1 MRVCVIGAGV
11 VGVTSAYFLAR
22 QGHDVVLVDS
32 QPRPAEVSSYANGGS
47 SATATSRRWRAGV
60 LPSVP
65 GWLLRS
71 DSPLRFRPR
80 LDPHQWRWC
89 LQFALACRA
98 SVARASTAELLT
110 LSYLSRD
117 AMHALLARRTWFR
130 PSEER
135 QAHRLPQRRVAGQGA
150 RAGRLPGRAW
160 RRPAGA
166 GRRPDPGAGTGP
178 GRHGRQPG
186 GRDLHAQ
193 REAGDCRQFTEAL
206 FDRLQ
211 GMANVQCAMSNPV
224 SGLQREGRVV
234 AVQSR
239 DGDIGA
245 DAVVLA
251 TGIGTRALL
260 SPLGHDVPLYP
271 LKGYSLTVPL
281 ADDDRMA
288 PAISVTDYERRIVY
302 ARVGGVLR
310 IAAMVDIGG
319 GDAQIDPE
327 RIALLK
333 RQVLRLPRPGPAP
346 GLPWAG
352 LRPATPEQAA
362 DRPQPGRQPVA
373 EHRPGRAGLHAGL
386 RQRGVA
392 ERADG
397 WAGVAAGSGAVP
409 ALSLAAL
416 KGSPHGNVLC
426 DSDCLFIGR
435 RADPASIG
443 WRFRCAGPARRSGRL
458 DSHSS
463 GEPHHVLSV
472 PLFAILFWAG
482 NVIVSKMAA
491 SAISHRHHLLP
502 AGPGPGHHG
511 PVHRRAGLA
520 QPQDH
525 PAPLAQAGAVRRA
538 VLALFQALSTAPPK
552 PPPPPTWRS

>member
-32 QPRPAEVSSYANGGS
+32 QPRPAEVSSYANGGQLS
-47 SATATSRRWRAGV
+47 YSYVAPLAGPGV

-117 AMHALLARRTWFR
+117 AMHALLAQENLDFGHLKNGKLIAYRSAELLDKARALVAYQAAHGADQQVLDAAQTLALEPALAGMGASLAGAIYT
-130 PSEER
+130 PSE
-135 QAHRLPQRRVAGQGA
+135 
-150 RAGRLPGRAW
+150 
-160 RRPAGA
+160 
-166 GRRPDPGAGTGP
+166 
-178 GRHGRQPG
+178 
-186 GRDLHAQ
+186 
-193 REAGDCRQFTEAL
+193 EAGDCRQFTEAL

-224 SGLQREGRVV
+224 SGLQREGRRVV

-281 ADDDRMA
+281 ADDDHMA

-302 ARVGGVLR
+302 ARV
-310 IAAMVDIGG
+310 AACC
-319 GDAQIDPE
+319 ASRRWWTSAAATRRSTRNASRCSSARSTRHSP
-327 RIALLK
+327 AWTCA
-333 RQVLRLPRPGPAP
+333 RPF
-346 GLPWAG
+346 PWAG
-352 LRPATPEQAA
+352 LRPATP
-362 DRPQPGRQPVA
+362 
-373 EHRPGRAGLHAGL
+373 RAS
-386 RQRGVA
+386 R
-392 ERADG
+392 
-397 WAGVAAGSGAVP
+397 
-409 ALSLAAL
+409 
-416 KGSPHGNVLC
+416 
-426 DSDCLFIGR
+426 
-435 RADPASIG
+435 
-443 WRFRCAGPARRSGRL
+443 
-458 DSHSS
+458 
-463 GEPHHVLSV
+463 
-472 PLFAILFWAG
+472 
-482 NVIVSKMAA
+482 
-491 SAISHRHHLLP
+491 
-502 AGPGPGHHG
+502 
-511 PVHRRAGLA
+511 
-520 QPQDH
+520 
-525 PAPLAQAGAVRRA
+525 
-538 VLALFQALSTAPPK
+538 
-552 PPPPPTWRS
+552 

>member
-32 QPRPAEVSSYANGGS
+32 QPRPAEVSSYANGGQLS
-47 SATATSRRWRAGV
+47 YSYVAPLAGPGV

-117 AMHALLARRTWFR
+117 VMHALLAQENLDFGHLKNGKLIAYRSAELLDKARALVAYQAAHGADQQVLDAAQTLALEPALAGMGASLAGAIYT
-130 PSEER
+130 PSE
-135 QAHRLPQRRVAGQGA
+135 
-150 RAGRLPGRAW
+150 
-160 RRPAGA
+160 
-166 GRRPDPGAGTGP
+166 
-178 GRHGRQPG
+178 
-186 GRDLHAQ
+186 
-193 REAGDCRQFTEAL
+193 EAGDCRQFTEAL

-224 SGLQREGRVV
+224 SGLQREGRRVV

-260 SPLGHDVPLYP
+260 LPLGHDVPLYP

-281 ADDDRMA
+281 ADDDHMA

-333 RQVLRLPRPGPAP
+333 RQVHEAFP
-346 GLPWAG
+346 GLDLRQAIPWAG
-352 LRPATPEQAA
+352 LRPATPKGKPLIGRSHAA
-362 DRPQPGRQPVA
+362 DNLWLNIGQGA
-373 EHRPGRAGLHAGL
+373 LGFTLAC
-386 RQRGVA
+386 
-392 ERADG
+392 
-397 WAGVAAGSGAVP
+397 GS
-409 ALSLAAL
+409 AAL
-416 KGSPHGNVLC
+416 LSAQMGGLELPL
-426 DSDCLFIGR
+426 
-435 RADPASIG
+435 DPAP
-443 WRFRCAGPARRSGRL
+443 F
-458 DSHSS
+458 
-463 GEPHHVLSV
+463 
-472 PLFAILFWAG
+472 
-482 NVIVSKMAA
+482 
-491 SAISHRHHLLP
+491 
-502 AGPGPGHHG
+502 
-511 PVHRRAGLA
+511 
-520 QPQDH
+520 QP
-525 PAPLAQAGAVRRA
+525 
-538 VLALFQALSTAPPK
+538 
-552 PPPPPTWRS
+552 

>member
-32 QPRPAEVSSYANGGS
+32 QPRPAEVSSYANGGQLS
-47 SATATSRRWRAGV
+47 YSYVAPLAGPGV

-117 AMHALLARRTWFR
+117 VMHALLAQENLDFGHLKNGKLIAYRSAELLDKARALVAYQAAHGADQQVLDAAQTLALEPALAGMGASLAGAIYT
-130 PSEER
+130 PSE
-135 QAHRLPQRRVAGQGA
+135 
-150 RAGRLPGRAW
+150 
-160 RRPAGA
+160 
-166 GRRPDPGAGTGP
+166 
-178 GRHGRQPG
+178 
-186 GRDLHAQ
+186 
-193 REAGDCRQFTEAL
+193 EAGDCRQFTEAL

-224 SGLQREGRVV
+224 SGLQREGRRVV

-281 ADDDRMA
+281 ADDDHMA

-333 RQVLRLPRPGPAP
+333 RQVHEAFP
-346 GLPWAG
+346 GLDLRQAIPWAG
-352 LRPATPEQAA
+352 LRPATPKGKPLIGRSHAA
-362 DRPQPGRQPVA
+362 DNLWLNIGQGA
-373 EHRPGRAGLHAGL
+373 LGFTLAC
-386 RQRGVA
+386 
-392 ERADG
+392 
-397 WAGVAAGSGAVP
+397 GS
-409 ALSLAAL
+409 AAL
-416 KGSPHGNVLC
+416 LSAQMGGLELPL
-426 DSDCLFIGR
+426 
-435 RADPASIG
+435 DPAP
-443 WRFRCAGPARRSGRL
+443 F
-458 DSHSS
+458 
-463 GEPHHVLSV
+463 
-472 PLFAILFWAG
+472 
-482 NVIVSKMAA
+482 
-491 SAISHRHHLLP
+491 
-502 AGPGPGHHG
+502 
-511 PVHRRAGLA
+511 
-520 QPQDH
+520 QP
-525 PAPLAQAGAVRRA
+525 
-538 VLALFQALSTAPPK
+538 
-552 PPPPPTWRS
+552 

>member
-32 QPRPAEVSSYANGGS
+32 QPRPAEVSSYANGGQLS
-47 SATATSRRWRAGV
+47 YSYVAPLAGPGAAERARLAAALGLAAALPAQAGSASMALVPAVRAGLPRLGGARLDRRAADPV
-60 LPSVP
+60 LPE
-65 GWLLRS
+65 
-71 DSPLRFRPR
+71 PR
-80 LDPHQWRWC
+80 RH
-89 LQFALACRA
+89 
-98 SVARASTAELLT
+98 ARAAGPGEPG
-110 LSYLSRD
+110 
-117 AMHALLARRTWFR
+117 FR

-186 GRDLHAQ
+186 GAIYTPSE
-193 REAGDCRQFTEAL
+193 EAGDCRQFTEAL

-224 SGLQREGRVV
+224 SGLQREGRRVV

-260 SPLGHDVPLYP
+260 AAGPRRAALSAQGLQP
-271 LKGYSLTVPL
+271 
-281 ADDDRMA
+281 DRA
-288 PAISVTDYERRIVY
+288 AGRRRPHG
-302 ARVGGVLR
+302 ARHQRHRLRTPHRVRPRGVLR

-333 RQVLRLPRPGPAP
+333 RQVHEAFPGLDLRQAIPWPDCGRPRP
-346 GLPWAG
+346 
-352 LRPATPEQAA
+352 
-362 DRPQPGRQPVA
+362 
-373 EHRPGRAGLHAGL
+373 RAS
-386 RQRGVA
+386 R
-392 ERADG
+392 
-397 WAGVAAGSGAVP
+397 
-409 ALSLAAL
+409 
-416 KGSPHGNVLC
+416 
-426 DSDCLFIGR
+426 
-435 RADPASIG
+435 
-443 WRFRCAGPARRSGRL
+443 
-458 DSHSS
+458 
-463 GEPHHVLSV
+463 
-472 PLFAILFWAG
+472 
-482 NVIVSKMAA
+482 
-491 SAISHRHHLLP
+491 
-502 AGPGPGHHG
+502 
-511 PVHRRAGLA
+511 
-520 QPQDH
+520 
-525 PAPLAQAGAVRRA
+525 
-538 VLALFQALSTAPPK
+538 
-552 PPPPPTWRS
+552 